1 MLRGRLLALVRT
13 NVCDQ
18 PRAGFTRRLIVWLCV
33 AIPLYA
39 PFSAAAAGTP
49 ACLLVAAGAVGQADT
64 GTIKGRLVWGDDKIP
79 EIKELVS
86 KGQSDVKDSA
96 VCATSSI
103 KSRKLVVDP
112 KTKGVSYG
120 VAYLLRPKGDRTEQ
134 VKALLAKSPKVELD
148 QKNCEFQPY
157 ILPFHKDQ
165 KLVIKSSDPIGH
177 NVRFTGFN
185 NTGVNTMVAP
195 NGVFNVPALEG
206 ETRPMK
212 LQCDIHNWMTGYLL
226 VLDHPFFATTAV
238 DGSFEIKGVPA
249 GSQNLIVWHH
259 TGYANPGLGRGMP
272 VTVKA
277 GETTDV
283 GEIKMDPA
291 TRIK

>member
-1 MLRGRLLALVRT
+1 MRRMIVRLCLAL
-13 NVCDQ
+13 
-18 PRAGFTRRLIVWLCV
+18 PLCV
-33 AIPLYA
+33 PI
-39 PFSAAAAGTP
+39 SAAAASSSP
-49 ACLLVAAGAVGQADT
+49 VCLLVAAGAVGQAET
-64 GTIKGRLVWGDDKIP
+64 GTIKGRLIWGDDKIP

-86 KGQSDVKDSA
+86 KGQPDVKDSA
-96 VCATSSI
+96 ICATSPI
-103 KSRKLVVDP
+103 KSRELVVDP

-120 VAYLLRPKGDRTEQ
+120 IAYLIRPKGDRTEQ

-148 QKNCEFQPY
+148 QKGCEFQPY
-157 ILPFHKDQ
+157 VLAFHKDQ

-185 NTGVNTMVAP
+185 NPGVNTMVAA

-206 ETRPMK
+206 EMRPMK

-226 VLDHPFFATTAV
+226 VLDHPFFATTAA
-238 DGSFEIKGVPA
+238 DGSFEIKDVPA
-249 GSQNLIVWHH
+249 GSQNLIVWQH
-259 TGYANPGLGRGMP
+259 TGYANTGLGRGMP

-283 GEIKMDPA
+283 GEIKIDPA
-291 TRIK
+291 KNK